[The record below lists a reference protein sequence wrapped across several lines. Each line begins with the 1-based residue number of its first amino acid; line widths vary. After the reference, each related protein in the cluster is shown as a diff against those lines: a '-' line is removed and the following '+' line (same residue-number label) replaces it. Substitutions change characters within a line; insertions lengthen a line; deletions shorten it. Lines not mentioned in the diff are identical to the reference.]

1 MQKLFSAAIEYL
13 IMRFHGFLG
22 VITILSMAY
31 LLSNNRRAIKTDT
44 IVWGIG
50 LQLLFAIIILKVPF
64 VESQFSNIDSIF
76 KKLISFADAGSD
88 FLFTSFIPEVGYHE
102 AMVNFAFRALPVII
116 FFSSLIA
123 ATYYFGII
131 QFVVKWMAKIMEWSM
146 KTSGAETLSISAN
159 IFVGQTEA
167 PIVIRPFIKNMT
179 NSELMAVMTGGFA
192 TVAGSVLALYVLWL
206 QAIPGIAGH
215 LMAASIMSAPAALV
229 IAKIIY
235 PETEN
240 ADTIGKTHIKEEK
253 KAENVMDALGQG
265 ATDGMRLAA
274 NVGAMLIAFVS
285 IITMVNYLLFFLF
298 SVNMQQIMGIF
309 LQPLAWTMGV
319 PWNEARILGSL
330 MGEKI
335 VLTELIAYSNLSELI
350 NNNEISKR
358 TAIIASYAL
367 CGFANFGSIG
377 IQLGGIGGIAPERRK
392 DLSTLAFKAMIGG
405 ALASWLTAT
414 IAGCLL

>member
-1 MQKLFSAAIEYL
+1 
-13 IMRFHGFLG
+13 MRLHGLLG
-22 VITILSMAY
+22 IVIILSMAY
-31 LLSNNRRAIKTDT
+31 LLSNNRKAIRVDT
-44 IVWGIG
+44 IIWGIG

-64 VESQFSNIDSIF
+64 IESQFSNIDSIF

-116 FFSSLIA
+116 FFSSLISV
-123 ATYYFGII
+123 TYHFGII
-131 QFVVKWMAKIMEWSM
+131 QFIVKWMAKIMEWSM

-179 NSELMAVMTGGFA
+179 KSELMAVMTGGFA

-240 ADTIGKTHIKEEK
+240 ADTAGKTYIKVEK
-253 KAENVMDALGQG
+253 KAENAMDALGQG

-274 NVGAMLIAFVS
+274 NVAAMLVAFVS

-298 SVNMQQIMGIF
+298 SVSMQQIMGMF

-350 NNNEISKR
+350 SNNEISKR

-392 DLSTLAFKAMIGG
+392 DLSTLAFKAMLGG